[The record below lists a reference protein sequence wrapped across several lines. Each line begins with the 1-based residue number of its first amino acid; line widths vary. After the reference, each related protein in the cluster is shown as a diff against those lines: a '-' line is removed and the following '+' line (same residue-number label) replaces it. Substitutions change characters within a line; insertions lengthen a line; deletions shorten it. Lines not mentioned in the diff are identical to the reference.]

1 MMTSDTFQKIEM
13 RNLSK
18 DNENPLGAT
27 SQGRGC
33 TVECC
38 VTSAKH
44 CKRWEINQD
53 EKDEINIQKTEAFK
67 SDAGPAVPNAAK
79 NFITRKV
86 SLTSPDWPYT
96 SCIFWYFWK
105 DDLDDEF
112 SIDMITKMMNF
123 RFSLENMLGKYCVA
137 ASRIHQ
143 TWDWWKIS
151 IHWIYKQPGKRQ
163 NATQQMKI

>member
-1 MMTSDTFQKIEM
+1 MTSDTFLKIEM
-13 RNLSK
+13 WNLSK

-53 EKDEINIQKTEAFK
+53 EKDEMNIQKTEAFK

-79 NFITRKV
+79 NFFHPK
-86 SLTSPDWPYT
+86 SLNNLSWLTVHFLHIFVFLKRWPGWQ
-96 SCIFWYFWK
+96 IFYWYDQK
-105 DDLDDEF
+105 GDEF
-112 SIDMITKMMNF
+112 QIFI
-123 RFSLENMLGKYCVA
+123 GKYVGQILCCSVQNP
-137 ASRIHQ
+137 SNLRLM
-143 TWDWWKIS
+143 KNS
-151 IHWIYKQPGKRQ
+151 IHWINNMTTGRMQ
-163 NATQQMKI
+163 